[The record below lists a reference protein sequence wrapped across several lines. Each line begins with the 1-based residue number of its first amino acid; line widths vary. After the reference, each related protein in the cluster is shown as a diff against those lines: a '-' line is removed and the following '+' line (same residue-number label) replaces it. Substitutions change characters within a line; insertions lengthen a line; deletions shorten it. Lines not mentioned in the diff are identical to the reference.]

1 MAKRQ
6 SRLFTLKDYEN
17 LKKEVRKA
25 NQRITRLTETFG
37 ERSWA
42 TIGLYNK
49 LEDPKVLAL
58 TRYGNIRINKRM
70 SDVKLKYIEQA
81 VKEFNSPDT
90 KTSTVRGARQAIKN
104 TKEALKSHFS
114 KLETGENGELIT
126 KNLTDEEVG
135 RLYNIVE
142 DKERR
147 DMTQLFDPSETW
159 ARLIQAKEQNLS
171 YDKFAELFSEDA
183 NINDEDVKEYL
194 RYIYNL
200 YMK

>member
-1 MAKRQ
+1 MAKRE
-6 SRLFTLKDYEN
+6 SRLFTLKDYQN
-17 LKKEVRKA
+17 LQKEVRKA
-25 NQRITRLTETFG
+25 NQRITRLTEAFG

-49 LEDPKVLAL
+49 LEDSKVLAL
-58 TRYGNIRINKRM
+58 TRYGNIRINKKM

-81 VKEFNSPDT
+81 VKEFNT
-90 KTSTVRGARQAIKN
+90 QNKTSTVRGARQAIRN

>member
-1 MAKRQ
+1 MANRK
-6 SRLFTLKDYEN
+6 SRLFTLEDYKN
-17 LKKEVRKA
+17 LQKEVHKA
-25 NQRITRLTETFG
+25 NQRIERLTNAFG

-49 LEDPKVLAL
+49 LEDKKVLGL
-58 TRYGNIRINKRM
+58 TRYGYVRINKKM
-70 SDVKLKYIEQA
+70 SDVRLKYIEQS
-81 VKEFNSPDT
+81 VKQFNEENT
-90 KTSTVRGARQAIKN
+90 TSTVRGAREAIRK
-104 TKEALKSHFS
+104 TKDKLKAHFS
-114 KLETGENGELIT
+114 KITEDDKGNLVTETLP
-126 KNLTDEEVG
+126 EEDVG
-135 RLYNIVE
+135 RLYTIVE
-142 DKERR
+142 DKDLR
-147 DMTQLFDPSETW
+147 DMTQTFDPSETW

>member
-1 MAKRQ
+1 MTKRE
-6 SRLFTLKDYEN
+6 SRLFTLKDYQN
-17 LKKEVRKA
+17 LQKEVKKA

-58 TRYGNIRINKRM
+58 TRYGNVRINKKM

-81 VKEFNSPDT
+81 VKEFNT
-90 KTSTVRGARQAIKN
+90 QNKTSTVRGAKQAIKN
-104 TKEALKSHFS
+104 TKEALKAHYS
-114 KLETGENGELIT
+114 KMETGENGELIT

-135 RLYNIVE
+135 KLYNIVE

-147 DMTQLFDPSETW
+147 DMTQTFDPSETW
-159 ARLIQAKEQNLS
+159 ARLIQAKEQNLD

>member
-1 MAKRQ
+1 MAKRE

-25 NQRITRLTETFG
+25 NQRIVRLTETFG

-49 LEDPKVLAL
+49 LEDSKVLAL
-58 TRYGNIRINKRM
+58 TRYGNIRINKKM

-81 VKEFNSPDT
+81 VKEFNT
-90 KTSTVRGARQAIKN
+90 QNKTSTVRGARQAIRN

-147 DMTQLFDPSETW
+147 DMTQTFDPSETW